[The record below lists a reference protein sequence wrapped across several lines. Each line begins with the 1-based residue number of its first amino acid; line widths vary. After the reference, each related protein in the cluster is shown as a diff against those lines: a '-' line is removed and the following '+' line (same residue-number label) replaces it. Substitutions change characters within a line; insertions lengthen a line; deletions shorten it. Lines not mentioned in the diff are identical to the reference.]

1 MTWHR
6 KNENDF
12 IENSIQ
18 LLSEMRKYDDIDL
31 DNMFFENSPEMS
43 KFQSA
48 LKRILDNI
56 VKLKSIPTEKRT
68 YD

>member
-1 MTWHR
+1 
-6 KNENDF
+6 
-12 IENSIQ
+12 
-18 LLSEMRKYDDIDL
+18 MRKYDDIDL
-31 DNMFFENSPEMS
+31 DDMFFGNPPEMS

-56 VKLKSIPTEKRT
+56 AELKSIPTEKRT

>member
-1 MTWHR
+1 
-6 KNENDF
+6 
-12 IENSIQ
+12 
-18 LLSEMRKYDDIDL
+18 MRKYDDIDL

>member
-1 MTWHR
+1 MTWHC
-6 KNENDF
+6 KDENDF

-56 VKLKSIPTEKRT
+56 VELKSIPTEKRT